1 MDELKALIAALDR
14 MTAAQNRI
22 AEAVVLLAQATA
34 GEFDD
39 DDGIQQEPIIPGR
52 GMGMN
57 G

>member
-14 MTAAQNRI
+14 ITAAQNRI
-22 AEAVVLLAQATA
+22 ADAVVLLAQATA

-39 DDGIQQEPIIPGR
+39 DGIQPEPIIPGR